1 VNDVPFDPEES
12 AADLQAVQSAFAA
25 TVFESMALSSDNF
38 NLVPDTGGVP
48 VALLQASL
56 GAATA
61 SGRWQS
67 EAAARSFAAA
77 GPASGPLLP
86 VDFLG
91 RTYEHDQLEG
101 YWHNADRL
109 GAPANGVRFI
119 LYEVDPITEDPGT
132 TEIGYVDLMDESTT
146 LAYIARVVAV
156 TGGVERINYTVSAV
170 IANQTLS
177 FNISGFISDGTDQ
190 VDVDL
195 SLSFTDTFPVSSA
208 TVDYLISVPTRDF
221 DVDATVVLTFNNET
235 LQGSIAIDGSFMQ
248 GAHTVTVSAL
258 VEFGEGDV
266 PTEGGTVEIH
276 VDGQLFAVVTV
287 SNETITVQNGTGGAL
302 TSVEADAV
310 RSIFDGL
317 DSLFEDRFEDFVR
330 PVGWMFDAQ

>member
-1 VNDVPFDPEES
+1 M
-12 AADLQAVQSAFAA
+12 QSAFAA
-25 TVFESMALSSDNF
+25 TVFESLALSSENF
-38 NLVPDTGGVP
+38 NLVPDSGVAP

-61 SGRWQS
+61 SGRWEA
-67 EAAARSFAAA
+67 EAAARRFAAS

-91 RTYEHDQLEG
+91 RTYEHDQFGE
-101 YWHNADRL
+101 YWHNPDRV

-119 LYEVDPITEDPGT
+119 LYEVDPITGVQGS

-146 LAYIARVVAV
+146 LAYVTRVVAV

-177 FNISGFISDGTDQ
+177 FTISGFISDGLDR
-190 VDVDL
+190 VDIDL
-195 SLSFTDTFPVSSA
+195 SLSFADTFPVSSA
-208 TVDYLISVPTRDF
+208 TVAYLISVPTRGF
-221 DVDATVVLTFNNET
+221 EVDATVVLTFNNET
-235 LQGSIAIDGSFMQ
+235 LQGSIEIDGSFMQ
-248 GAHTVTVSAL
+248 GAHTVTISAL

-276 VDGQLFAVVTV
+276 VDGQLFAVITI

-302 TSVEADAV
+302 TAVEADAV
-310 RSIFDGL
+310 RSIFGGL
-317 DSLFEDRFEDFVR
+317 DSLFEDRFEDFIR
-330 PVGWMFDAQ
+330 PVAWMFGAE